1 MAYGFAGFH
10 DRRRLLIGG
19 FKVYLVTGGAGFI
32 GSNVVHHLLSKGES
46 VRILDNFDTGRRE
59 NLAGIESKIDL
70 IEGDLRDKETVR
82 RAVAGVKYILH
93 FGAQPSV
100 IRSVEDPWTTNDV
113 NINGT
118 LNILLAARDAGVDR
132 FVFTSSSS
140 VYGDT
145 PVLPKQ
151 EDMTPTPL
159 SPYALHKLAGEHYC
173 RMFLKLYGLKTFALR
188 YFNVFGP
195 RQNPKSHYAAVIP
208 LFINAIMN
216 DKSPV
221 IHGDGGQTRDF
232 TYVDDII
239 SANLAC
245 CTAPESAVGGVYNVA
260 WGNRI
265 SVKDLALTI
274 AKILGK
280 SIEPVHIAAR
290 AGDVRDS
297 QADSNRAREKLGWVP
312 KVSFEEGLSRTID
325 WYRR

>member
-1 MAYGFAGFH
+1 
-10 DRRRLLIGG
+10 
-19 FKVYLVTGGAGFI
+19 VYLVTGGGGFI
-32 GSNVVHHLLSKGES
+32 GSNVVHHLLGRGEK
-46 VRILDNFDTGRRE
+46 VRVLDNFDTGRRE

-70 IEGDLRDKETVR
+70 IVGDLRDRETVR
-82 RAVAGVKYILH
+82 RAVTGVKFILH
-93 FGAQPSV
+93 FGALPSV
-100 IRSVEDPWTTNDV
+100 IRSVEDPWSANDV

-132 FVFTSSSS
+132 FVLSSSSS

-145 PVLPKQ
+145 PVLPKH
-151 EDMTPTPL
+151 EDMIPTPL

-173 RMFLKLYGLKTFALR
+173 RMFLKLYGLKTYCLR

-195 RQNPKSHYAAVIP
+195 RQNPKSDYAAVIP
-208 LFINAIMN
+208 LFINALMH
-216 DKSPV
+216 DKAPV
-221 IHGDGGQTRDF
+221 LHGDGGQTRDF

-239 SANLAC
+239 AANLAC
-245 CTAPESAVGGVYNVA
+245 CTAPESAAGGVFNVA

-265 SVKDLALTI
+265 SIKELALTI

-280 SIEPVHIAAR
+280 NIVPIHEPPR

-297 QADSNRAREKLGWVP
+297 QADSTRANKILNWTP
-312 KVSFEEGLSRTID
+312 KVTFEEGLSRTID